1 MFFMYV
7 GSKSLTTGENVNI
20 NYELHYKH
28 NFKCKYVV
36 YIILNIILFWKC
48 PPFRLC
54 YMCLFA
60 VKSLLI
66 FIKKVFTDF

>member
-1 MFFMYV
+1 MFFMHV

-36 YIILNIILFWKC
+36 YIHS
-48 PPFRLC
+48 P
-54 YMCLFA
+54 A
-60 VKSLLI
+60 TLLGTP
-66 FIKKVFTDF
+66 VQLLVNT